1 MNAPSPRSA
10 LSALMIRGPRGAF
23 RWTAFVLAV
32 TSLMAATPTPLYPV
46 YERLFGFSSGTLGI
60 VFGAYTLGV
69 LLTLFLVAPMA
80 ERVGR
85 KKLLYLAMALTALGA
100 LVFAF
105 ANGVLWLTLGRAICG
120 LGVGA
125 TSSVATAAMS
135 DLEPR
140 HDQHHVARVAVAAN
154 FGGFAVGVAVSGVVV
169 EFAPYPTHLAYLLP
183 LVACALG
190 FFAVSVTPETATALG
205 VKTGAAIQRIA
216 VPEALR
222 RPFWVAAIG
231 IAACYSIYGLFAA
244 LIPSYVRV
252 GLGIESPLVAG
263 SIVAL
268 MFGTA
273 ALVQLATPRIRD
285 RRALLLGFPLLLG
298 SLIALVVFLP
308 LTQLL
313 LILLVS
319 AGLGGAVG
327 LTFMGSTTLVD
338 RIAPEG
344 ERGEMLAGF
353 YAAGYL
359 ALAVPTIGVA
369 EASESIG
376 LTAAG
381 VLFGS
386 ILAVAVAVLYAVTY
400 RTPTPAGGEGRP
412 RGSAGDP

>member
-190 FFAVSVTPETATALG
+190 FFAVSVTPETATRPRGQDRGRDPAHRRAGGVATSVLG
-205 VKTGAAIQRIA
+205 RGD
-216 VPEALR
+216 
-222 RPFWVAAIG
+222 
-231 IAACYSIYGLFAA
+231 
-244 LIPSYVRV
+244 
-252 GLGIESPLVAG
+252 
-263 SIVAL
+263 
-268 MFGTA
+268 
-273 ALVQLATPRIRD
+273 RD
-285 RRALLLGFPLLLG
+285 RRLLLDLRAVRRPH
-298 SLIALVVFLP
+298 SVVRP
-308 LTQLL
+308 
-313 LILLVS
+313 S
-319 AGLGGAVG
+319 
-327 LTFMGSTTLVD
+327 
-338 RIAPEG
+338 R
-344 ERGEMLAGF
+344 
-353 YAAGYL
+353 
-359 ALAVPTIGVA
+359 
-369 EASESIG
+369 
-376 LTAAG
+376 
-381 VLFGS
+381 FG
-386 ILAVAVAVLYAVTY
+386 
-400 RTPTPAGGEGRP
+400 
-412 RGSAGDP
+412 D